1 MNKPVFFAALFAAAW
16 GAAFSAAADPRDEAL
31 AAMLRCSALADKGVR
46 LGCYDATVSRAPN
59 ALNQGALNQPAAAP
73 RPPVAANVP
82 PPAAP
87 VAARRERSSGFIA
100 GLFGPDGPKRP
111 VQTSPAQFGSE
122 SIANGGTRAYPIPMD
137 GDTIDQISARLIGY
151 SFETGFV
158 TVTLDNGQMWRQTA
172 GADPVGHLARP
183 ALSYAATI
191 ARGGVNGS
199 YTMKLSG
206 LARPIAVRR
215 IR

>member
-1 MNKPVFFAALFAAAW
+1 MKKPVFFAALFAAAW
-16 GAAFSAAADPRDEAL
+16 GAAFSAQSSAQADPRDDAL
-31 AAMLRCSALADKGVR
+31 SAMLRCSALTDRSAR
-46 LGCYDATVSRAPN
+46 LGCYDATVSRAP
-59 ALNQGALNQPAAAP
+59 GALNQPTVAP

-87 VAARRERSSGFIA
+87 APAPRPRSSGFIS
-100 GLFGPDGPKRP
+100 GIFGSGPSRA

-122 SIANGGTRAYPIPMD
+122 SIANGGARAYPIPMD
-137 GDTIDQISARLIGY
+137 GDTVDQISARLIAY
-151 SFETGFV
+151 AFENGFV
-158 TVTLDNGQMWRQTA
+158 TVTLDNGQVWRQTP
-172 GADPVGHLARP
+172 GADPVGHLSRP
-183 ALSYAATI
+183 ALSYAAVI
-191 ARGGVNGS
+191 DRGSVNGS